1 MGRKQPADHFPS
13 QRLDFIAV
21 TDILMNELII
31 NVNENVTHLLLT
43 NVVILI
49 EVRGDLCHHL
59 MKTKC
64 GKLKIEQEKSQKT
77 NNGGSMYRNL
87 QH

>member
-1 MGRKQPADHFPS
+1 MQPADCFPS

-21 TDILMNELII
+21 TDMLMNELII

-49 EVRGDLCHHL
+49 EVCGDLCQRVV
-59 MKTKC
+59 KTEC
-64 GKLKIEQEKSQKT
+64 GKLKIEQEKSRKT
-77 NNGGSMYRNL
+77 NAGNVCRNL